1 MPLEI
6 EVNGSTAPSAR
17 YIAYAPSPC
26 RIRQTPAAAAAQVK
40 LESKPAQAGGGQA
53 VFYATPGAKSQA
65 TLQLTLPANGAWVPF
80 GLGGKFQ
87 VPSVNDRDCLLIATA
102 GSQAL
107 TVPLMVRVRK
117 NANKLQP
124 GERDRFLN
132 ALAKLNARGIYQT
145 FRDIH
150 VLGNNNVVYSQ
161 EHAGPH
167 FLPWHRTYLL
177 DLERELQAVD
187 VSVSLHYWRFDQVAA
202 NVFKNTF
209 MGATKQVNPG
219 GPASNVTF
227 VAGHPLSGWVTD
239 GMPGILR
246 SAIFDTQTKAAPGPP
261 GFPLLNQ
268 SATLALGTTYAPFAG
283 MESSPH
289 GAAHVS
295 FAGWITSIGTAAKDP
310 LFYMLHSNVDRLW
323 GLWQWFN
330 KRTNPADTKVYQ
342 GQNVDG
348 RRVGDTTWP
357 WNGVVTPPRPNFA
370 PGGPMPP
377 SPVTSAPGPKPTIGG
392 VVDFQGQTSAAA
404 RVGYGYDDVPF
415 EFS

>member
-6 EVNGSTAPSAR
+6 EINGSAAPSAR
-17 YIAYAPSPC
+17 FIAYAPSPA
-26 RIRQTPAAAAAQVK
+26 RIRQTPCGADVQVN
-40 LESKPAQAGGGQA
+40 LESKPAQSGGGQA
-53 VFYATPGAKSQA
+53 VFYATPGSKSQA
-65 TLQLTLPANGAWVPF
+65 TLQLTLPANGAWVSF

-87 VPSVNDRDCLLIATA
+87 APSVDDGDCLLVATA
-102 GSQAL
+102 GAQSL

-117 NANKLQP
+117 NGNKLLP
-124 GERDRFLN
+124 RERDRFLN
-132 ALAKLNARGIYQT
+132 ALAKLNARGTYQT

-150 VLGNNNVVYSQ
+150 VLGDRNVVYSQ

-187 VSVSLHYWRFDQVAA
+187 PTVSLHYWRFDEPAP
-202 NVFKNTF
+202 NVLSDTF
-209 MGATKQVNPG
+209 IGATRQVREG
-219 GPASNVTF
+219 GSPSNVTF

-239 GMPGILR
+239 GMPGISR
-246 SAIFDTQTKAAPGPP
+246 SAIFDTRTRPAPGPS
-261 GFPLLNQ
+261 GFALLNQ
-268 SATLALGTTYAPFAG
+268 AATLALGTTYTPFAR
-283 MESSPH
+283 METSPH

-295 FAGWITSIGTAAKDP
+295 FVGWIQQIATAAKDP
-310 LFYMLHSNVDRLW
+310 LFFMLHSNVDRLW
-323 GLWQWFN
+323 ALWQWLN
-330 KRTNPADTKVYQ
+330 RRTDPASLQSYE

-377 SPVTSAPGPKPTIGG
+377 SPVTAAPGPTPTIGG
-392 VVDFQGQTSAAA
+392 VVDFQGQTSPAAHI
-404 RVGYGYDDVPF
+404 GYGYDDVPF
-415 EFS
+415 EF